1 MQLSVLYNIFEDIFM
16 KCPKCGDVESDRVLE
31 SRESPGS
38 ETVRRFTTYERI
50 ERPTLL
56 VVKRDGSQ
64 ELFDRKKLGESLVR
78 AIGKFFDRPSYLEE
92 LVSEVEEEARRDSE
106 ENAISSAD
114 IGEMVLNRLADKNEV
129 AYVRFASVYKN
140 FKSLQEFQDELVK
153 MQKR

>member
-38 ETVRRFTTYERI
+38 ETVRRRRVCGCCEERFTTYERI

-64 ELFDRKKLGESLVR
+64 
-78 AIGKFFDRPSYLEE
+78 
-92 LVSEVEEEARRDSE
+92 EEEARRDSE